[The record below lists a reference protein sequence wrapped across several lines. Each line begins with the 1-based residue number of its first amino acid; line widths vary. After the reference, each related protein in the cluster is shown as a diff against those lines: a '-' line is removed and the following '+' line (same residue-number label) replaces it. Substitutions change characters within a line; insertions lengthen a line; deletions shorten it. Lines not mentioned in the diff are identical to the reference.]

1 MPFPED
7 AHFRPFYEI
16 GKVFGIWGKLL
27 QLLDKFSQPLG
38 NKTLQQLPDLLP
50 TFPAELAKRPQ
61 GQPRR
66 RSVGNVKKIA
76 FLSPHLPSTSGG
88 QFFFPEAQKKP

>member
-16 GKVFGIWGKLL
+16 GKVFGIWVKPF

-38 NKTLQQLPDLLP
+38 NKTLQQLPDLYRL
-50 TFPAELAKRPQ
+50 FLYRCVQ
-61 GQPRR
+61 SWRSGRR
-66 RSVGNVKKIA
+66 GSR
-76 FLSPHLPSTSGG
+76 GG
-88 QFFFPEAQKKP
+88 EVWEM